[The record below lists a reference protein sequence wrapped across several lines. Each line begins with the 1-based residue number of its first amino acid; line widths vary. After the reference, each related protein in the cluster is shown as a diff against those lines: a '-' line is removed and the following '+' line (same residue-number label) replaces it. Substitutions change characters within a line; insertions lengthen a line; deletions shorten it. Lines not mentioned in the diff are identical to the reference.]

1 MSSTTL
7 ISHKADMQLY
17 RHFRKKANRGKFGT
31 RRQKVVPQMFTLPR
45 TRASW
50 NVLRNN
56 IEFDFYAKT

>member
-1 MSSTTL
+1 
-7 ISHKADMQLY
+7 MQLY